1 MKTKFKIIGVV
12 AAVALVVTAAYAAT
26 SAGSSSDPLVTLS
39 YLTQVFTPQVE
50 EDMEAMVSEKA
61 DELTGKLFGV
71 FRGDAVQ
78 RADPGGRRGVRGDAP
93 YRLGHLRLRRVHR
106 TDRRHGR
113 LHSV

>member
-50 EDMEAMVSEKA
+50 EDMEAMVSERR
-61 DELTGKLFGV
+61 TSS
-71 FRGDAVQ
+71 
-78 RADPGGRRGVRGDAP
+78 PGSSIRPSPRPAQAA
-93 YRLGHLRLRRVHR
+93 LRC
-106 TDRRHGR
+106 
-113 LHSV
+113 SPW